1 LSPLTVHSSQYAV
14 AWLTLLA
21 MPGLGPVRLQALLDS
36 LGSAPAILHAPD
48 QAWRAAGLPPSVIAG
63 RHSADQARVEA
74 AIAWLEAD
82 PRHHLVALDD
92 PDYPPLLKEL
102 RDAPPVLFAVGDVS
116 LLDQPQLA
124 MVGSRHPTTGGREHA
139 RAFSQHLSRCGII
152 ITSGIAQGVDAE
164 AHVGALRAGG
174 PTIAVMGTGPD
185 IVYPRAHRQLAA
197 DIVDRGGLLL
207 SEYLPGTGP
216 QRENFPRRNRI
227 ISGLSLGT
235 LVVEASVKSGSLI
248 TARLASEQ
256 GREVFAIPGSIHN
269 PLTRGCHRLIRD
281 GAKLVETAD
290 DILEELSHKLRGYL
304 VEPEVPAR
312 TAGLE
317 VPETAPACDPEYA
330 ALFAHLGYDPLHID
344 ELVESSGLTPEAV
357 SSMLLML
364 ELDGQVESLPGGRYA
379 RISKHPAE

>member
-1 LSPLTVHSSQYAV
+1 MTIHSRQNAI

-21 MPGLGPVRLQALLDS
+21 MPGLGPVRLQALLDA

-63 RHSADQARVEA
+63 RHSTDQARVAA

-82 PRHHLVALDD
+82 PRHHLITWDD
-92 PDYPPLLKEL
+92 PNYPPLLKEL
-102 RDAPPVLFAVGDVS
+102 HDAPPVLFAIGDVS
-116 LLDQPQLA
+116 LLAQPQLA
-124 MVGSRHPTTGGREHA
+124 IVGSRHPTTGGRKHA
-139 RAFSQHLSRCGII
+139 RAFSQHLSRCGMI
-152 ITSGIAQGVDAE
+152 ITSGLAQGVDAE
-164 AHVGALRAGG
+164 AHIGALRAGS

-216 QRENFPRRNRI
+216 HRDNFPRRNRI

-269 PLTRGCHRLIRD
+269 PLARGCHRLIRD

-290 DILEELSHKLRGYL
+290 DILEELSHKLHGYL
-304 VEPEVPAR
+304 VESEAPGR
-312 TAGLE
+312 TAGSE
-317 VPETAPACDPEYA
+317 APETAPACDPEYA
-330 ALFAHLGYDPLHID
+330 ALLAHLGYDPLHID

-364 ELDGQVESLPGGRYA
+364 ELDGQVESLPDGRYV
-379 RISKHPAE
+379 RILKHLAE